1 MSVRNRP
8 YMQLY
13 VQDLLTDE
21 KLLNCTAASQG
32 VYFRLMCILHKQ
44 DQYGT
49 FLLKQKYKQ
58 TSEQIINFANQL
70 VPFLA
75 FDFATVSAALKE
87 LVDEKVL
94 TIDGDFLIQKRMVK
108 DGKLS
113 ENRAAAGSKGGQK
126 TQKKE
131 SNFAKAN
138 YQANTQANS
147 EYEYE
152 VEYEVDNDLGK
163 GVQGENNG
171 ANPEADPSNFFS
183 PTTDQVRFDILFK
196 NAGIADGANP
206 ETQQFIFDQYCRKR
220 RAINE
225 PMTKN
230 AHWELFSKWVNTWAQ
245 NERKEQKLK
254 PVSGRDK
261 LKQMMGA

>member
-13 VQDLLTDE
+13 VQDVLTDE
-21 KLLNCTAASQG
+21 KLLNCSAASQG
-32 VYFRLMCILHKQ
+32 VYFRLICILHKQ

-58 TSEQIINFANQL
+58 SSEQIINFANQL

-75 FDFATVSAALKE
+75 YDFATVLAALKE
-87 LVDEKVL
+87 LVDEKVI
-94 TIDGDFLIQKRMVK
+94 TIDGDFLTQKRMVK

-113 ENRAAAGSKGGQK
+113 EYRAAAGSKGGQK

-131 SNFAKAN
+131 INFAKAN
-138 YQANTQANS
+138 HQANTQANC
-147 EYEYE
+147 EYEIEYE
-152 VEYEVDNDLGK
+152 NEVDNDLGK
-163 GVQGENNG
+163 GVQGERG
-171 ANPEADPSNFFS
+171 ADPSQFFS
-183 PTTDQVRFDILFK
+183 PSTDQARFDVLFK

-206 ETQQFIFDQYCRKR
+206 ERQQFIFDQFCRSI
-220 RAINE
+220 RAKNE

-245 NERKEQKLK
+245 NERKDQKLK

-261 LKQMMGA
+261 LKEMMGV